1 MRELVASDDLVFLHF
16 LASLFQDAGIEHCL
30 LGTDFTAIGG
40 VLALHHQRLLVS
52 DADFARAQAL
62 MQDVRAEYGS

>member
-1 MRELVASDDLVFLHF
+1 MRELLASDDLVFLNF
-16 LASLFQDAGIEHCL
+16 LASLFQDVGIKHCL

-52 DADFARAQAL
+52 DAHFARAQAL
-62 MQDVRAEYGS
+62 LLDVQAQYGS